1 MTWKLLKSKR
11 ETPCC
16 QQRVRV
22 TVVEPGVQYRR
33 CGLCKRTNAF
43 VLEQMA
49 KLPDTLRMR
58 WLSDD
63 EVEEITTD

>member
-1 MTWKLLKSKR
+1 MKWKLMKSKR

-33 CGLCKRTNAF
+33 CDLCKRTNAF

-49 KLPDTLRMR
+49 TLPNTLRMR
-58 WLSDD
+58 WLNDSELPD
-63 EVEEITTD
+63 